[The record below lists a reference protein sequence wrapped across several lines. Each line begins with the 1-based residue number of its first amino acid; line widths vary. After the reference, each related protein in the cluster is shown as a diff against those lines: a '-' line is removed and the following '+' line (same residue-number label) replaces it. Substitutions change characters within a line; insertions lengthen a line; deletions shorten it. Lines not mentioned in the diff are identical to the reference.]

1 MKIPRDGSYSVPAAP
16 AEDSKLVAPVTRRA
30 AVGME
35 AKLRVL
41 DSVYQES
48 ETGLHSIFYHGSGT
62 DDAPQGY
69 GYFAISDL
77 PLDQITDMAERSIL
91 TRYTQE
97 ASRGTF
103 ALYQGNQSAE
113 LCIAPLGWN
122 SLHFKRF
129 YDPCGWHK
137 AVMSAVMFERPQT
150 SLARQ
155 LHCLHMNALSLDVQL
170 KACCQSARPLRPT
183 SVKP

>member
-62 DDAPQGY
+62 EDAPQGY

-97 ASRGTF
+97 AHRGTL

-137 AVMSAVMFERPQT
+137 AVIVRTAANQSRNAVTLFAHEC
-150 SLARQ
+150 A
-155 LHCLHMNALSLDVQL
+155 
-170 KACCQSARPLRPT
+170 
-183 SVKP
+183 